1 MSKWVA
7 LVDARQSMHELHTSP
22 LDIPCWILDI
32 GYSTLP
38 TDRRP

>member
-32 GYSTLP
+32 QFLP
-38 TDRRP
+38 H